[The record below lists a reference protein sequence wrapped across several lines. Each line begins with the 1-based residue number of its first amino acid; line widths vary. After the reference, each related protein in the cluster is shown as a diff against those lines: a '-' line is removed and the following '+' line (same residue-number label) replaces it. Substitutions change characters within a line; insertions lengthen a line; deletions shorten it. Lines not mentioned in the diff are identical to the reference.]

1 MKKALFVIIILFIF
15 VGEVSAT
22 VATGTVNMWSS
33 STIPSGYL
41 LCDGRAVSRTTYAN
55 LYKIIGTTYGAGDGS
70 TTFNLPNMGGKS
82 VVGKSSTK
90 SISSTGGSNTSTLT
104 AANLP
109 SHNHSIPALSG
120 TAASAGSHQH
130 YEDPAGTT
138 AYMLTF
144 SHGNVSD
151 KWVDTSANTG
161 FALAKTGWYYEW
173 GKGRTTQVAS
183 AGAHTHN
190 VTMSASTTGSSGG
203 TTTVSVQ
210 NPYVVVNYIIKY

>member
-120 TAASAGSHQH
+120 TAASAGAHQH

-144 SHGNVSD
+144 SHGNVSE

-161 FALAKTGWYYEW
+161 FALTKQAGIMNGE
-173 GKGRTTQVAS
+173 KGVRLKWPQLELILI
-183 AGAHTHN
+183 
-190 VTMSASTTGSSGG
+190 M
-203 TTTVSVQ
+203 
-210 NPYVVVNYIIKY
+210 